1 MKYFYVTLL
10 TVAAIAVL
18 PRATIAVEAPDPA
31 TASRL
36 QSAADAAWRLRL
48 TTTQGSTR
56 TLASPRIDVTGVT
69 ASGSRSP
76 RLVRWEEIQRLETQ
90 RPARGRGFAF
100 GALIGLG
107 VGLVATLAVA
117 DQFSGADPS
126 AALIVLIPVGVGSSA
141 LIGGAIGAV
150 TASTSQP
157 LYP

>member
-1 MKYFYVTLL
+1 MKDLCANLL
-10 TVAAIAVL
+10 VLAAVAALAH
-18 PRATIAVEAPDPA
+18 PSMAVEAPDPE

-36 QSAADAAWRLRL
+36 QSAASAAWRVKL
-48 TTTQGSTR
+48 TTTQGSAR
-56 TLASPRIDVTGVT
+56 TLESPRIDVTGVT
-69 ASGSRSP
+69 ASGSRTP
-76 RLVRWEEIQRLETQ
+76 RLVRWEEIQRLETK
-90 RPARGRGFAF
+90 RPARGRGFAY

-107 VGLVATLAVA
+107 VGLVATAVVA
-117 DQFSGADPS
+117 EKFGGADPS